1 MSIEI
6 EEKYRQWL
14 ADGKSYAVPNRDSE
28 TYEEHLQNVD
38 ISREMEL
45 LKETGL
51 ESEDY
56 ENQRLQF

>member
-6 EEKYRQWL
+6 EEKYKQWL
-14 ADGKSYAVPNRDSE
+14 EDGKSYAVLNRDGE

-45 LKETGL
+45 LKEAGW
-51 ESEDY
+51 ESE
-56 ENQRLQF
+56 